1 MYLTMVWA
9 CCNYDFPLPSSVKSA
24 DNRLAPKNGKMAM
37 GIEESQD
44 PQTYAIIGACM
55 AMHTELGH
63 GFLEAVYQEAL
74 AIEFT
79 QRGIPFVRE
88 KPLLIKYKDSQLS
101 TRYSADFFCYDSV
114 VLELKALSALAP
126 GHQAQTIHYL
136 KATGC
141 ERGLLV
147 NFGAPR
153 LEYKRL
159 IFTQSCRGLSAD

>member
-1 MYLTMVWA
+1 MKVT
-9 CCNYDFPLPSSVKSA
+9 D
-24 DNRLAPKNGKMAM
+24 DNQAA
-37 GIEESQD
+37 EQD

-55 AMHTELGH
+55 AVHSELGH

-79 QRGIPFVRE
+79 RRGIPFVRE
-88 KPLLIKYKDSQLS
+88 KRLAIWYSGSQLS
-101 TRYSADFFCYDSV
+101 TGYDADFFCYDSII
-114 VLELKALSALAP
+114 LELKALSALAP
-126 GHQAQTIHYL
+126 GHHAQTIHYL
-136 KATGC
+136 KATGS

-159 IFTQSCRGLSAD
+159 IFTQPVSQVSAGVTDDGR

>member
-1 MYLTMVWA
+1 MKVA
-9 CCNYDFPLPSSVKSA
+9 EDNQSA
-24 DNRLAPKNGKMAM
+24 
-37 GIEESQD
+37 EQD

-55 AMHTELGH
+55 AVHSELGH

-74 AIEFT
+74 AIEFS

-88 KPLLIKYKDSQLS
+88 KRLAIWYSGSQLS
-101 TRYSADFFCYDSV
+101 TGYDADFFCYDSII
-114 VLELKALSALAP
+114 LELKALSALAP
-126 GHQAQTIHYL
+126 GHHAQTIHYL
-136 KATGC
+136 KATGS

-159 IFTQSCRGLSAD
+159 IFTQPSQEVSTDGADERR